1 MLLYL
6 LNENCPKILKSLVGG
21 GGGRDEVKN
30 QKSCLID
37 LTTRHAHA
45 HTHTHNIETKKKF
58 FVRENFSLKKK
69 FFFPFFY
76 SNFYN
81 NQQQKLITKT

>member
-6 LNENCPKILKSLVGG
+6 LNENCPKRLKSLVGGVGGGG

-37 LTTRHAHA
+37 LTTRHAH
-45 HTHTHNIETKKKF
+45 THTHIKKKF
-58 FVRENFSLKKK
+58 C
-69 FFFPFFY
+69 
-76 SNFYN
+76 
-81 NQQQKLITKT
+81 T

>member
-6 LNENCPKILKSLVGG
+6 LNENCPKRLKSLVGGVGGGG

-37 LTTRHAHA
+37 LTTRHAH
-45 HTHTHNIETKKKF
+45 THKKKN
-58 FVRENFSLKKK
+58 FVPRVKNFPVS
-69 FFFPFFY
+69 FFFIVFGFFKFINIDHT
-76 SNFYN
+76 S
-81 NQQQKLITKT
+81 K

>member
-6 LNENCPKILKSLVGG
+6 LNENCPKRLKSLVGG

-30 QKSCLID
+30 QKLCLID

-45 HTHTHNIETKKKF
+45 HTHKKKN
-58 FVRENFSLKKK
+58 FVRRVKNFPVS
-69 FFFPFFY
+69 FFFIVFGFFKFINIDHT
-76 SNFYN
+76 S
-81 NQQQKLITKT
+81 K

>member
-37 LTTRHAHA
+37 LTTRHAH
-45 HTHTHNIETKKKF
+45 THKKKN
-58 FVRENFSLKKK
+58 FVPRVKNFPVS
-69 FFFPFFY
+69 FFFIVFGFFKFINIDY
-76 SNFYN
+76 TS
-81 NQQQKLITKT
+81 K

>member
-45 HTHTHNIETKKKF
+45 HTHKKN
-58 FVRENFSLKKK
+58 FVRRVKNFPVS
-69 FFFPFFY
+69 FFFIVFGFFKFINIDY
-76 SNFYN
+76 TS
-81 NQQQKLITKT
+81 K

>member
-6 LNENCPKILKSLVGG
+6 LNENCPKRLKSLVGGVGG

-45 HTHTHNIETKKKF
+45 HTHKKKKF
-58 FVRENFSLKKK
+58 C
-69 FFFPFFY
+69 
-76 SNFYN
+76 
-81 NQQQKLITKT
+81 T

>member
-6 LNENCPKILKSLVGG
+6 LNENCPKRLKSLVGG
-21 GGGRDEVKN
+21 VGGGGCGGRDEVKN

-45 HTHTHNIETKKKF
+45 HTHKKKN
-58 FVRENFSLKKK
+58 FVRRVKNFPVS
-69 FFFPFFY
+69 FFFIVFGFFKFI
-76 SNFYN
+76 NIDHTF
-81 NQQQKLITKT
+81 K

>member
-45 HTHTHNIETKKKF
+45 HTHKKIN
-58 FVRENFSLKKK
+58 FVRRVKNFPVS
-69 FFFPFFY
+69 FFFIVFGFFKFINIDY
-76 SNFYN
+76 TS
-81 NQQQKLITKT
+81 K

>member
-6 LNENCPKILKSLVGG
+6 LNENCPKRLKSLVGG
-21 GGGRDEVKN
+21 VGGRDEVKN

-45 HTHTHNIETKKKF
+45 HTHKKKN
-58 FVRENFSLKKK
+58 FVPRVKNFPVS
-69 FFFPFFY
+69 FFFIVFGFFKFI
-76 SNFYN
+76 NIDHTF
-81 NQQQKLITKT
+81 K

>member
-6 LNENCPKILKSLVGG
+6 LNENCPKRLKSLVGGGGG

-45 HTHTHNIETKKKF
+45 HTHKKKF
-58 FVRENFSLKKK
+58 C
-69 FFFPFFY
+69 
-76 SNFYN
+76 
-81 NQQQKLITKT
+81 T

>member
-45 HTHTHNIETKKKF
+45 HTHKKKN
-58 FVRENFSLKKK
+58 FVRRVKNFPVS
-69 FFFPFFY
+69 FFFIVFGFFKFINIDY
-76 SNFYN
+76 TS
-81 NQQQKLITKT
+81 K

>member
-6 LNENCPKILKSLVGG
+6 LNENCPKRLKSLVGGVGGGG

-45 HTHTHNIETKKKF
+45 HTHKKN
-58 FVRENFSLKKK
+58 FVRRVKNFPVSFYCFGFFK
-69 FFFPFFY
+69 FINIDHTF
-76 SNFYN
+76 
-81 NQQQKLITKT
+81 K

>member
-6 LNENCPKILKSLVGG
+6 LNENCPKRLKSLVGG
-21 GGGRDEVKN
+21 VGGRDEVKN

-45 HTHTHNIETKKKF
+45 HTHKKKN
-58 FVRENFSLKKK
+58 FVRRVKNFPVS
-69 FFFPFFY
+69 FFFIVFGFFKFINIDHT
-76 SNFYN
+76 S
-81 NQQQKLITKT
+81 K

>member
-45 HTHTHNIETKKKF
+45 HTHKKKN
-58 FVRENFSLKKK
+58 FVRRVKNFPVS
-69 FFFPFFY
+69 FFFIVFGFF
-76 SNFYN
+76 
-81 NQQQKLITKT
+81 I

>member
-6 LNENCPKILKSLVGG
+6 LNENCPKILKSLV
-21 GGGRDEVKN
+21 GRDEVKN

-45 HTHTHNIETKKKF
+45 HTHKKKN
-58 FVRENFSLKKK
+58 FVRRVKNFPVS
-69 FFFPFFY
+69 FFFIVFGFFKFI
-76 SNFYN
+76 NIDHTF
-81 NQQQKLITKT
+81 K

>member
-45 HTHTHNIETKKKF
+45 HTHKKKN
-58 FVRENFSLKKK
+58 FVRRVKNFPVS
-69 FFFPFFY
+69 FFFIVFGFFKFI
-76 SNFYN
+76 NIDHTF
-81 NQQQKLITKT
+81 K

>member
-30 QKSCLID
+30 QKLCLID

-45 HTHTHNIETKKKF
+45 HTHKKN
-58 FVRENFSLKKK
+58 FVRRVKNFPVS
-69 FFFPFFY
+69 FFFIVFGFFKFINIDHT
-76 SNFYN
+76 S
-81 NQQQKLITKT
+81 K

>member
-45 HTHTHNIETKKKF
+45 HTHKKKN
-58 FVRENFSLKKK
+58 FVRRVKNFPVS
-69 FFFPFFY
+69 FFFIVFDFFKFINIDHT
-76 SNFYN
+76 S
-81 NQQQKLITKT
+81 K

>member
-45 HTHTHNIETKKKF
+45 HTHKKKN
-58 FVRENFSLKKK
+58 FVRRVKNFPVS
-69 FFFPFFY
+69 FFFIVFGFFKFINIDHT
-76 SNFYN
+76 S
-81 NQQQKLITKT
+81 K

>member
-6 LNENCPKILKSLVGG
+6 LNENCPKILKSLV
-21 GGGRDEVKN
+21 GRDEVKN

-45 HTHTHNIETKKKF
+45 HTHKKKN
-58 FVRENFSLKKK
+58 FVRRVKNFPVS
-69 FFFPFFY
+69 FFFIVFGFFKFINIDHT
-76 SNFYN
+76 S
-81 NQQQKLITKT
+81 K

>member
-6 LNENCPKILKSLVGG
+6 LNENCPKRLKSLVGGVGGGG

-45 HTHTHNIETKKKF
+45 HTHKKKKF
-58 FVRENFSLKKK
+58 C
-69 FFFPFFY
+69 
-76 SNFYN
+76 
-81 NQQQKLITKT
+81 T